1 MMHRLAR
8 RVAGWFAAIRGAP
21 SDEAII
27 ARLRAR
33 GVRVGADCRI
43 YSMDF
48 STEPYL
54 VTLGDG
60 VGVSGGVKFI
70 THDGAARQRKAGRPN
85 IQLLGP
91 IVVGANTFIGE
102 NAIILPG
109 TTIGQDC
116 IIGAGAVVRGKI
128 PDNSLVAGN
137 PAKVVGRA
145 SLFLD
150 RLEQSANVLDT
161 FSLGEPQR
169 RAAIVA
175 HFGIED
181 QPHE

>member
-1 MMHRLAR
+1 MRHWLAR
-8 RVAGWFAAIRGAP
+8 HGARWMARVRGAP
-21 SDEAII
+21 GDTAIV

-33 GVRVGADCRI
+33 GVRIGKDCRV
-43 YSMDF
+43 YSTDF

-60 VGVSGGVKFI
+60 VAVAGGVKFI
-70 THDGAARQRKAGRPN
+70 THDGAARLRKASRPD
-85 IQLLGP
+85 IQLLAP

-102 NAIILPG
+102 DAIILPG

-116 IIGAGAVVRGKI
+116 VIGAGAVVRGKI

-137 PAKVVGRA
+137 PAEVVGRA

-150 RLEQSANVLDT
+150 RLELSPNALDT
-161 FSLGEPQR
+161 FSMPEPQR
-169 RAAIVA
+169 RATILA
-175 HFGIED
+175 HFGLED

>member
-1 MMHRLAR
+1 
-8 RVAGWFAAIRGAP
+8 VSGAP
-21 SDEAII
+21 SDAAIV

-33 GVRVGADCRI
+33 GVRIGADCRI
-43 YSMDF
+43 YSTDF

-54 VTLGDG
+54 VTLSDG
-60 VGVSGGVKFI
+60 VGIAGGVKFI
-70 THDGAARQRKAGRPN
+70 THDGAARLRKAGRPN
-85 IQLLGP
+85 IQLLAP

-109 TTIGQDC
+109 TSIGQDC

-137 PAKVVGRA
+137 PARVVGRA

-150 RLEQSANVLDT
+150 RLEQSPNALDT
-161 FSLGEPQR
+161 FAMPEPQR

-175 HFGIED
+175 HFELED
-181 QPHE
+181 LPHE